1 MLEVVRAEHVEG
13 YRICVEF
20 NTGERGEVDLQETLW
35 GPVFEP
41 LKDPQ
46 TFRQFEVSEILHT
59 VRWENGADLAPEF
72 LHAKMVEQAA
82 AADAR
87 TSHR

>member
-1 MLEVVRAEHVEG
+1 MLEVVRAEHIEG
-13 YRICVEF
+13 YRIHVEF
-20 NTGERGEVDLQETLW
+20 NTGERGEVDLQEALW

-46 TFRQFEVSEILHT
+46 TFRRFAVSATLHT

-72 LHAKMVEQAA
+72 LHDKMVEQAA
-82 AADAR
+82 ADAS